1 MCDLRSYSPLA
12 LLPNRSFET
21 LTEWLK
27 QYPHIQVVSRDGF
40 TGFRQAISDAN
51 SSILQVYDRWHFIQ
65 NAKKHLDTFL
75 LSAVPS
81 TITWC
86 KTPPTPIELKLTKAE
101 KVKLARQ
108 KQKWDLIQEIQEAYR
123 LGKSICSLA
132 KEYKLN

>member
-1 MCDLRSYSPLA
+1 M
-12 LLPNRSFET
+12 
-21 LTEWLK
+21 
-27 QYPHIQVVSRDGF
+27 SRDGF